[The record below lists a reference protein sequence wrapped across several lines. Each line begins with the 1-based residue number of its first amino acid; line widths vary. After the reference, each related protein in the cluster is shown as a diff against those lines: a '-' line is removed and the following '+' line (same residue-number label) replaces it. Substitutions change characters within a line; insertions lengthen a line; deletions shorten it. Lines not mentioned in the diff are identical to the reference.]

1 MTVDEIIKNNI
12 KGGKWLFSPNIPSKK
27 LDGACLTHEGLE
39 PNKIIAL
46 FDNTLLGSGKA
57 GFVLTG
63 AKLYY
68 KAFIDSN
75 SKFDLEYLDIKNIK
89 IISGKQKYIE
99 IITKDEKTINT
110 YSEDISEF
118 DYDNFVDVINRLIS
132 ADIVFKEE
140 AQSIPLDSENSIVKL
155 NFLKI
160 LINLSINE
168 NDSLEAKSYAAI
180 IQLISRLSF
189 SKDERIKIREYM
201 LRETEL
207 KSNDEL
213 LSEIK
218 ENMPEN
224 RLHEVHISLMKE
236 SINTFKTKNDI
247 KPYTKDTYKTD
258 EKIIE
263 LKEKLNIKEGE
274 ISLIEDSIINDE
286 KIFLDRDISDDKIKE
301 LFTDMAGKA
310 AAVGLPLAAVY
321 LTGTI
326 GFSAAGLTSGLAAL
340 GMGGILGFSS
350 MVTGIGVALVIG
362 VVSYKLVG
370 KGIRAITGDDS
381 EKYKQREFLLQNVM
395 KQSQRAFNLLIEDIN
410 YLTSKAME
418 LLKNSN
424 VKDTEIASLYKS
436 VHILSSSQIAI
447 MDNSKYAEKEKILIH
462 LPKQLD
468 INRLNTLTSNATLKE
483 FRELIFEFY
492 EETTIKSEKGIENAF
507 VLDESR
513 TLEELEELLGMLND
527 IGYNDIKN
535 IAAKTME
542 SAGKSFLKGLGD
554 LKDKLKNNI

>member
-12 KGGKWLFSPNIPSKK
+12 SWNKWLFSPAIPNKK
-27 LDGACLTHEGLE
+27 LDGACITHEGLE

-63 AKLYY
+63 AKIYY
-68 KAFIDSN
+68 KAFLDSA
-75 SKFDLEYLDIKNIK
+75 SKFDIEYSNINSIK
-89 IISGKQKYIE
+89 IISDKYIE
-99 IITKDEKTINT
+99 FTTKDNKIINT
-110 YSEDISEF
+110 YPEDLSEF
-118 DYDNFVDVINRLIS
+118 DYGNFIEVINNLIT
-132 ADIVFKEE
+132 ADITFKEE
-140 AQSIPLDSENSIVKL
+140 AQSIPLDSENNIVKV

-160 LINLSINE
+160 LINLSMNE
-168 NDSLEAKSYAAI
+168 DGHLNAKSYASI
-180 IQLISRLSF
+180 IQLISRLNF

-201 LRETEL
+201 LHEVEL
-207 KSNDEL
+207 RSNDEL
-213 LSEIK
+213 LQELK

-224 RLHEVHISLMKE
+224 RLHEVHISLVKE
-236 SINTFKTKNDI
+236 AINTFRAKNDI
-247 KPYTKDTYKTD
+247 KLYTKEAYKTD
-258 EKIIE
+258 KNIVV
-263 LKEKLNIKEGE
+263 LKAQLNISEE
-274 ISLIEDSIINDE
+274 ELSLIEDSIINDE

-301 LFTDMAGKA
+301 LFSDMAGKA

-340 GMGGILGFSS
+340 GMGGVLGFSS
-350 MVTGIGVALVIG
+350 MVTGIGVALIIG

-395 KQSQRAFNLLIEDIN
+395 KQSQRAFNFLIEDIN
-410 YLTSKAME
+410 YLTSKAIE
-418 LLKNSN
+418 LLKNSY
-424 VKDTEIASLYKS
+424 VKDNQISDLYKMIN
-436 VHILSSSQIAI
+436 VLSASQTAI

-462 LPKQLD
+462 LPKHLD
-468 INRLNTLTSNATLKE
+468 INRLNTITSNATLKD
-483 FRELIFEFY
+483 FRELILGFY
-492 EETTIKSEKGIENAF
+492 KETVLESEKGPQNVF
-507 VLDESR
+507 VLDE
-513 TLEELEELLGMLND
+513 TFPLEELEELLQMLND

-542 SAGKSFLKGLGD
+542 SAGKSFIKGLGE
-554 LKDKLKNNI
+554 LKDKFKNNI

>member
-1 MTVDEIIKNNI
+1 M
-12 KGGKWLFSPNIPSKK
+12 
-27 LDGACLTHEGLE
+27 
-39 PNKIIAL
+39 
-46 FDNTLLGSGKA
+46 
-57 GFVLTG
+57 
-63 AKLYY
+63 
-68 KAFIDSN
+68 
-75 SKFDLEYLDIKNIK
+75 
-89 IISGKQKYIE
+89 
-99 IITKDEKTINT
+99 
-110 YSEDISEF
+110 
-118 DYDNFVDVINRLIS
+118 DVINSLIS
-132 ADIVFKEE
+132 SDIVFKEE
-140 AQSIPLDSENSIVKL
+140 AQSIPLDSENSIVKVD
-155 NFLKI
+155 FLKI
-160 LINLSINE
+160 LINLSSNE
-168 NDSLEAKSYAAI
+168 DGSLDAKSYAAI

-201 LRETEL
+201 LGETEL

-224 RLHEVHISLMKE
+224 RLHEVHISLIKE
-236 SINTFKTKNDI
+236 SINTFRAKNDI
-247 KPYTKDTYKTD
+247 KPYTKEAYKTD
-258 EKIIE
+258 EKIVE
-263 LKEKLNIKEGE
+263 LKEKLNINEDE

-350 MVTGIGVALVIG
+350 MVTGIGVALMIG

-424 VKDTEIASLYKS
+424 VKDIEIANLYKS
-436 VHILSSSQIAI
+436 VYILSSSQTAI

-468 INRLNTLTSNATLKE
+468 INRLNTLTANATLKE

-492 EETTIKSEKGIENAF
+492 KETTIKSEKGIENIF
-507 VLDESR
+507 VLDETR

-535 IAAKTME
+535 IAT
-542 SAGKSFLKGLGD
+542 KSFIKGLGD
-554 LKDKLKNNI
+554 LKDKFKNNF